1 MHSIL
6 YVIQYIYGEDSSN
19 AMMNL
24 SDAKSSVTQNSICH
38 CVVCILHFCFA
49 FCSVWIIIDGNVM
62 FIVLFI
68 MLTTCTNTHFEYILS
83 WMVFILPNGKTSAL
97 NQIKWKSPTKSQ
109 YVKKLYS
116 VSCEINMTNM
126 IEKPLHK
133 QWEAIVCGN
142 CMQLK

>member
-1 MHSIL
+1 MHSIM
-6 YVIQYIYGEDSSN
+6 YVIQYFHGEDSSN

-38 CVVCILHFCFA
+38 CVVCVLH

-116 VSCEINMTNM
+116 VFMWNKYDKYDWKTVTQTMRSDCMWKLYAIEID
-126 IEKPLHK
+126 
-133 QWEAIVCGN
+133 
-142 CMQLK
+142 